1 MFAYRLTGTKELD
14 VDIVEAVGGEF
25 LDGNGA
31 ILEGNG
37 LLGGAFGGE
46 ELKGTIK
53 KITVGGEELKGTI
66 KKITVG
72 EDGEEFLAD
81 SSGYAYDGD
90 GWA

>member
-53 KITVGGEELKGTI
+53 KITL
-66 KKITVG
+66 G